1 MASVLGLLSGSA
13 KLTEFDERI
22 VAIAIEHGVPQL
34 FVAVYE
40 QCFYVDW
47 SGSVGS
53 QILNIMSLA
62 SLPFSNMTAVSAG
75 MRDKVLELELAGVI
89 LNYLKR
95 SKLDPGNLTE
105 SGIQYCVQPLIRLLH
120 NVVQVSIFSN

>member
-1 MASVLGLLSGSA
+1 MAAVIGLGSGKA
-13 KLTEFDERI
+13 KLTELDEKI

-47 SGSVGS
+47 NGSLGNQV
-53 QILNIMSLA
+53 LNNMSLA
-62 SLPFSNMTAVSAG
+62 SLPFSNMTASSTG

-105 SGIQYCVQPLIRLLH
+105 LGIQFCVQPLIRLLY
-120 NVVQVSIFSN
+120 NVVQVGIFYY